1 MFKVGDKVYFYDRDS
16 LKIDGEYKSV
26 CSFIEEVVITKVNKT
41 SYSVEHF
48 VKKGDV
54 IKNIKFADISD
65 NVRVC
70 SWKVAK
76 DEEVERFKAESLEYK
91 VIVKP
96 KSEEYDCEVSYYT
109 RLVEETEAKIGVLQQ
124 ETARLNGV
132 LDRKKRLK
140 TTSLHREKEALENL
154 KKLIG

>member
-16 LKIDGEYKSV
+16 LKIDGEYKMV

-76 DEEVERFKAESLEYK
+76 DEEVERLKAESLEYK
-91 VIVKP
+91 VIAKP
-96 KSEEYDCEVSYYT
+96 KSEEFDYDVSYYT
-109 RLVEETEAKIGVLQQ
+109 RLVEEAEAKIGVLQQ
-124 ETARLNGV
+124 ETIRLNGV
-132 LDRKKRLK
+132 IKKRLK
-140 TTSLHREKEALENL
+140 TTTLHREKEALENL